1 MNIKDVKKNN
11 AVRNFF
17 PYLVLFIIII
27 VTFFILNMG
36 GKKVNELSTG
46 ELITALEKGEVTE
59 ITVMPKSSESIYY
72 VSGKLDGY
80 KENESFEAKVVEAEV
95 ENILTLTEK
104 NEIKK
109 YETES
114 DPGTSPV
121 LYIIVNVLPLLLL
134 IVVSYIL
141 FSKLASSN
149 KGSMDFGKSRAKL
162 SDDKHQAKFSDVAGL
177 KEEKEEVKELIDF
190 LKNPKKFQ
198 N

>member
-1 MNIKDVKKNN
+1 
-11 AVRNFF
+11 
-17 PYLVLFIIII
+17 
-27 VTFFILNMG
+27 MG

-149 KGSMDFGKSRAKL
+149 KGSMDFGKSRANL
-162 SDDKHQAKFSDVAGL
+162 SDDKHQSKFSDVAGL
-177 KEEKEEVKELIDF
+177 K
-190 LKNPKKFQ
+190 
-198 N
+198 